1 VSGSQVKG
9 EDRFQQLSGPLSLAL
24 FVLLRGSDSTLLK
37 WLQLRG
43 ASIAMDEGIEVISFC
58 NVFFFSTLVS
68 GMGLVLL
75 DRRTSCE
82 RLKVLTVQEKQLL
95 AWQTVLGFFLAP
107 VAYYLALESLG
118 VVQQTLVFSLTVP
131 ASALLASW
139 SLGERHAGQSNGYG
153 APVNNGYQAYGTPSL
168 TPEQQVQRCNLGRLI
183 GGLGGG
189 AAAYAMSRDDGRSW
203 AIPLGALLGSQVG
216 CNTAAGRGPLPW

>member
-1 VSGSQVKG
+1 MTFFAFQHRWLRPVAVCCLGVSATIS
-9 EDRFQQLSGPLSLAL
+9 AL
-24 FVLLRGSDSTLLK
+24 FPPMAEARPWWRS
-37 WLQLRG
+37 
-43 ASIAMDEGIEVISFC
+43 
-58 NVFFFSTLVS
+58 
-68 GMGLVLL
+68 
-75 DRRTSCE
+75 
-82 RLKVLTVQEKQLL
+82 
-95 AWQTVLGFFLAP
+95 
-107 VAYYLALESLG
+107 
-118 VVQQTLVFSLTVP
+118 
-131 ASALLASW
+131 
-139 SLGERHAGQSNGYG
+139 HAGQSNGYG